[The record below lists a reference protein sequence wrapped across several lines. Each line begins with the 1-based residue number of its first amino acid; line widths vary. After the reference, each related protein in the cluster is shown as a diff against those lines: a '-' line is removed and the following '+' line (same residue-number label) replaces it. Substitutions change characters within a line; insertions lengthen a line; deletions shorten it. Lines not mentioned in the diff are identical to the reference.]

1 MRQARTKRIPK
12 SLLSLGLIASTLP
25 ALAVELQAS
34 DSVKIKIDTTL
45 SLGTTIRTNAP
56 NPSEYA
62 YIPSTTVSGAAPGLL
77 TGQTGG
83 SDLNFKKD
91 RPVSTVGQGMFD
103 LTVQSG
109 RVGLFARAAVWND
122 FELGT
127 GSAAYGNYP
136 NGYAP
141 GAALSDH
148 GFQQGAR
155 FSDGM
160 LRDVYVFGT
169 VDLGAQRRLDVR
181 LGRQVLDWNGNQSIL
196 SGNWGGARM
205 IAGGINAAVNPQDF
219 AAQLR
224 PGAIAEEARVPVGML
239 SLHLVTGKQWGADA
253 FLPYEAREAVL
264 PGCGTFFDII
274 SVVPPGCNLG
284 SAIPFPIPVPGSPV
298 PTVASLTE
306 RSLLVSGQYLRRLP
320 DQVASGGGQFGLAGH
335 YVFEAV
341 HTEVSAYAL
350 NTPTS
355 MPYFQVKMPSVLW
368 PTGIAITAP
377 AALAP
382 YGAYYS
388 AFERLN
394 PYAGYVPRG
403 VVTNPAFAP
412 LPAGSGNG
420 LDYGIV
426 YPKSVHLLG
435 LSFNTE
441 LGAAT
446 RVFGEVAYRSN
457 QPLSYNLND
466 VLNATLLAAPNS
478 LLNEQRGVLSIPA
491 GGLLQAY
498 DRKPIT
504 TASAGFNQVFLKAL
518 GAARIQVSGELGL
531 SHVGDLPDPN
541 VMRYGRAFAYGSAP
555 YLDARTGA
563 MTATT
568 AACETGQVGL
578 RYAPG
583 TCTTD
588 GFVTSTAWGWR
599 LAAAAVYP
607 NALLGATLTPSLTL
621 ADDVHG
627 YSYDGSFSQGRI
639 AIRPALHAAWTRGY
653 YADIAYTHMGGG
665 HYNLM
670 ADRSNLML
678 SVGARF

>member
-1 MRQARTKRIPK
+1 MRQARTLLPSRKLFAL
-12 SLLSLGLIASTLP
+12 SLLATALP
-25 ALAVELQAS
+25 ALAAELQAG
-34 DSVKIKIDTTL
+34 DDVKVKLDTTL
-45 SLGTTIRTNAP
+45 SLGTTIRTAAP
-56 NPSEYA
+56 NPAEYA

-83 SDLNFKKD
+83 SDLNFKKN
-91 RPVSTVGQGMFD
+91 RAVSTIGQGMFD

-109 RVGLFARAAVWND
+109 HIGLFARAALWND
-122 FELGT
+122 FNLGT
-127 GSAAYGNYP
+127 QLAAYGNYP
-136 NGYAP
+136 NGYVP
-141 GAALSDH
+141 NTPLSDQ
-148 GFQQGAR
+148 GFQQGAK

-160 LRDVYVFGT
+160 MRDVYVFGT
-169 VDLGAQRRLDVR
+169 VDLGEQRKLD
-181 LGRQVLDWNGNQSIL
+181 LKFGRQVLDWNGNQSIL

-205 IAGGINAAVNPQDF
+205 IAGGINSAINPSDF

-224 PGAIAEEARVPVGML
+224 PGAITEEARVPVGML
-239 SLHLVTGKQWGADA
+239 SLHLVSGKQWGADA
-253 FLPYEAREAVL
+253 FLPYESREAVL
-264 PGCGTFFDII
+264 PGCGTFFDVV
-274 SVVPPGCNLG
+274 SVIPPGCNLG

-298 PTVASLTE
+298 ATVASLTE
-306 RSLLVSGQYLRRLP
+306 RSLLTSGQYLRRLP
-320 DQVASGGGQFGLAGH
+320 DETPSGGGQFGLAGH
-335 YVFEAV
+335 YVFEAA
-341 HTEVSAYAL
+341 HTEVSAYAM
-350 NTPTS
+350 NTATT

-368 PTGIAITAP
+368 PTGISITAP

-394 PYAGYVPRG
+394 PYAAYVPPG

-412 LPAGSGNG
+412 LAAGTGNG

-426 YPKSVHLLG
+426 YPKSVHLFG

-441 LGAAT
+441 LSAAT
-446 RVFGEVAYRSN
+446 RFFGEVAYRPN

-466 VLNATLLAAPNS
+466 VLNATLLGAPNS
-478 LLNEQRGVLSIPA
+478 LLNEQRSVLTVPA

-518 GAARIQVSGELGL
+518 GAARIQLSGEVGL
-531 SHVGDLPDPN
+531 SHIGDLPNPN

-555 YLDARTGA
+555 YLDSKTGA
-563 MTATT
+563 MSATT

-578 RYAPG
+578 KYAPG

-588 GFVTSTAWGWR
+588 GFMTTTSWGWR

-607 NALLGATLTPSLTL
+607 NAILGATLMPSLTL

-627 YSYDGSFSQGRI
+627 YSYDGSFSQGRM
-639 AIRPALHAAWTRGY
+639 AVRPALHAGWARGY
-653 YADIAYTHMGGG
+653 YADIAYTHMSGG

-678 SVGARF
+678 SAGVKF